1 MRRTIARTRSRY
13 PAPRVNELARR
24 VIESL
29 RTGDPRVEDLAR
41 AGAPDPAGDGAAI
54 GAAAR
59 DPDLAKSLGRWLPAL
74 LASAAPGVG
83 AHRLVALAAAHR
95 ERGDAI
101 AAGATLAHV
110 LGNSPFLGRWLVRA
124 PEWTRDLAG
133 ELAPAPD
140 PAPADA
146 DWPALRR
153 AKYRGLLRIAARDL
167 ARPFE
172 AGLAELSDL
181 ADGVLRRA
189 LALASGE
196 REPPALFALG
206 KLGGR
211 ELNFSSDVDL
221 YFVCEAPPD
230 ERGDAAR
237 ESAAAVVR
245 ELKRRLEERTD
256 EGFAYRVDLDLRPEG
271 AAGALVRGVEG
282 TLGYY
287 ELRGAEWERQMLL
300 RLRYLAGSPQ
310 AARGFE
316 RGIAPFVYRR
326 AFDPSV
332 IENVRAMKARIET
345 ERRERGRDVDNNL
358 KEGPGGIRDVEFTVQ
373 ALQLFHAGRNP
384 QLRTGNVLAAIDALA
399 RADLL
404 PAESADVLADGYRW
418 LRRAEHALQLPEE
431 QQTAQL
437 PRERAERT
445 ALARR
450 MGYAEPAADDAAR
463 RFEADLAS
471 TRARVREQFEALV
484 LGTRAP

>member
-1 MRRTIARTRSRY
+1 M
-13 PAPRVNELARR
+13 
-24 VIESL
+24 
-29 RTGDPRVEDLAR
+29 
-41 AGAPDPAGDGAAI
+41 
-54 GAAAR
+54 
-59 DPDLAKSLGRWLPAL
+59 
-74 LASAAPGVG
+74 
-83 AHRLVALAAAHR
+83 
-95 ERGDAI
+95 
-101 AAGATLAHV
+101 
-110 LGNSPFLGRWLVRA
+110 
-124 PEWTRDLAG
+124 
-133 ELAPAPD
+133 
-140 PAPADA
+140 
-146 DWPALRR
+146 
-153 AKYRGLLRIAARDL
+153 RIAARDL

-189 LALASGE
+189 LSLASGE

-221 YFVCEAPPD
+221 FFVCEASPD

-237 ESAAAVVR
+237 ESATAVIQ

-282 TLGYY
+282 TLAYY

-300 RLRYLAGSPQ
+300 RLRHLAGSPS

-326 AFDPSV
+326 AFDPGV
-332 IENVRAMKARIET
+332 IDAVRAMKSRIET
-345 ERRERGRDVDNNL
+345 ERREHGRDVDNNL

-384 QLRTGNVLAAIDALA
+384 ELRTGNVLAAIAALA
-399 RADLL
+399 HAQLL
-404 PAESADVLADGYRW
+404 PEDSAAVLADGYRW
-418 LRRAEHALQLPEE
+418 LRCAEHALQLPEE

-437 PRERAERT
+437 PRDRAERT

-450 MGYAEPAADDAAR
+450 MGYADPAADEAAR
-463 RFEADLAS
+463 RFEADLAR
-471 TRARVREQFEALV
+471 TRAQVREQFEALV
-484 LGTRAP
+484 LGSRES